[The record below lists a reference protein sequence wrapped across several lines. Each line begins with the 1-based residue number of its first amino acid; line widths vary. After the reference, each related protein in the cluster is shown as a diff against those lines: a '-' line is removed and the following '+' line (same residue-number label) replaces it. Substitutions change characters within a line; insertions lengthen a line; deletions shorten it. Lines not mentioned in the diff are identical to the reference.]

1 MDNIMNFSSTDVAVN
16 AAMSASRGI
25 LGLQGIG
32 LSGGGVFGEQ
42 MQSTHMHSPICTLP
56 QDKPSAG
63 WYPVAAKA
71 ATGAVTFEAGYAPA
85 TVSAGTDLQAARL
98 RNAHPATVIRNR
110 HRCRPR

>member
-16 AAMSASRGI
+16 APAMSASRGI

-63 WYPVAAKA
+63 WHPVAAKA
-71 ATGAVTFEAGYAPA
+71 ATGAVAFEAGYAPA
-85 TVSAGTDLQAARL
+85 DLWAARL